1 MSARGVSRRFTLV
14 APEPSEHELQI
25 TCADACWRILLPD
38 VQWTAV
44 DLAHSLDER
53 PIRNARPGRDGRIP
67 TIGLI
72 EAQKRKRRGCKP
84 GVWDF
89 LFWHQTNA
97 FALELKVGDGDLSD
111 DQKEFGRGLIRAGC
125 KLKVCWTFEQFIQTI
140 TAWGLVRPG
149 VRIAA

>member
-1 MSARGVSRRFTLV
+1 MSARGASRRFTLV
-14 APEPSEHELQI
+14 APDPSEHELQI

-44 DLAHSLDER
+44 DLGHSLDQR
-53 PIRNARPGRDGRIP
+53 IGRNGVP
-67 TIGLI
+67 IGLI

-84 GVWDF
+84 GVFDF
-89 LFWHQTNA
+89 LFWHRGAA
-97 FALELKVGDGDLSD
+97 FAIELKRNADEQLSE

-125 KLKVCWTFEQFIQTI
+125 KVKVAWTLDLFISTLA
-140 TAWGLVRPG
+140 AWGLLRDG

>member
-1 MSARGVSRRFTLV
+1 MTRARFSLIS
-14 APEPSEHELQI
+14 PEPSEHELQVA
-25 TCADACWRILLPD
+25 CADACWRILLPD

-44 DLAHSLDER
+44 DLGHSLDQR
-53 PIRNARPGRDGRIP
+53 AGRNGVP
-67 TIGLI
+67 IGLI
-72 EAQKRKRRGCKP
+72 EARKRKRRGCKP
-84 GVWDF
+84 GCFDF

-97 FALELKVGDGDLSD
+97 FAIELKVGDGDLSD

-125 KLKVCWTFEQFIQTI
+125 KLKVCWTFEQFISTI